1 MCSVTY
7 HGVILGYKM
16 PGLKKFSVKLI
27 RRQFY
32 YYYYYYYYCNGLLN
46 PQFVLVTVIRSQ

>member
-1 MCSVTY
+1 MCSVTS

-16 PGLKKFSVKLI
+16 PGLETFRVKLI
-27 RRQFY
+27 RRLFFY
-32 YYYYYYYYCNGLLN
+32 YYYYYHYNGLLN